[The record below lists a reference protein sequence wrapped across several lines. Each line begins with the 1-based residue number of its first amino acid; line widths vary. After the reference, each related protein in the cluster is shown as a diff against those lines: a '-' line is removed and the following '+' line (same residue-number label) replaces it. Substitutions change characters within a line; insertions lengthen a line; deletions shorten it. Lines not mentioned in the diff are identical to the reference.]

1 MHDTN
6 SASHNPAAEP
16 EEPNVAAGGLANL
29 ATTYVKGVVMGM
41 ADMIPGVSGGTV
53 AIILGVY
60 GGVLESLG
68 SLTRPEFLRA
78 LLRGRLVAAFRA
90 MNGALLF
97 PLVAGIATSLIV
109 LSRLIGYL
117 LSTYPNHVLAF
128 FFGLVAA
135 SAIVVGRHVKRW
147 GPVAWLA
154 LVSGAFLGV
163 LVVTRTPVETPDGA
177 AFLFFA
183 GFVAICAMVLPG
195 ISGAFV
201 LVLLGKYDFALAGL
215 ARFDFGVIVP
225 IGLGAVVGLLSF
237 ARLLAFLLRRWH
249 DPMLALLTGF
259 MVGSLYKVWPYVT
272 EAGAATWPWATGSA
286 GIALLLTG
294 LLVFGALL
302 VLGLERLSAG
312 RSGLSVASRSS
323 FSSTAKFTGRR

>member
-1 MHDTN
+1 MHDTS
-6 SASHNPAAEP
+6 SASQDPANDP
-16 EEPNVAAGGLANL
+16 HGPTEETRGLAEVG
-29 ATTYVKGVVMGM
+29 ATYVKGVVMGM

-60 GGVLESLG
+60 GGLLESLS
-68 SLTRPEFLRA
+68 SLSRPEFLGA
-78 LLRGRLVAAFRA
+78 LVRGRLVAAFRA
-90 MNGALLF
+90 INGALLF
-97 PLVAGIATSLIV
+97 PLLAGIATSLI
-109 LSRLIGYL
+109 LFSRLISYL
-117 LSTYPNHVLAF
+117 LATYPSHVLAF

-135 SAIVVGRHVKRW
+135 SAIVVSRHVKRW
-147 GPVAWLA
+147 GAAAWLA
-154 LVSGAFLGV
+154 LASGAFLGV

-237 ARLLAFLLRRWH
+237 ARLLAYLLRRWH

-259 MVGSLYKVWPYVT
+259 MVGSLYKVWPYLT

-286 GIALLLTG
+286 GVALVLTG
-294 LLVFGALL
+294 LLAVGALL
-302 VLGLERLSAG
+302 VLGLDRLSAS
-312 RSGLSVASRSS
+312 RSGLLVTSRSS